1 MTGIEKIVR
10 KIEEDSKAICDNIIS
25 NALAEAQAISDN
37 ARTVAEKIKNEEIE
51 AAEKQCKTDT
61 ELAHSKAEHEY
72 NKTILAAKISI
83 INEII
88 EESVRKLKNL
98 PDTEYFDV
106 ITRLI
111 KNHAQ
116 NGCGVLRFSGKDLN
130 RLPEDFEAGL
140 NKMFAGSGKSFVLS
154 NEPIDIDGGVVIVY
168 NDIEQNCSFDAILNA
183 CVDEIKDELFREVFA
198 GESV

>member
-10 KIEEDSKAICDNIIS
+10 KIEEDSKVICDNIIS

-88 EESVRKLKNL
+88 EESVRKLKTFLTPN
-98 PDTEYFDV
+98 
-106 ITRLI
+106 
-111 KNHAQ
+111 
-116 NGCGVLRFSGKDLN
+116 
-130 RLPEDFEAGL
+130 
-140 NKMFAGSGKSFVLS
+140 
-154 NEPIDIDGGVVIVY
+154 
-168 NDIEQNCSFDAILNA
+168 ILM
-183 CVDEIKDELFREVFA
+183 LLQ
-198 GESV
+198 G